1 MGVGRYELSEV
12 QWEKIKDFL
21 PGRVE
26 SVGRTA
32 GDNRVFVNG
41 VLWVLRSG
49 AHWHDLPERYGKYKS
64 LHKRFSRWAASGVW
78 EKVFHELVRDRKNQ
92 YLMIDST
99 IVRAHQQAATGRK
112 KGAKTRLW
120 GAPEEV

>member
-12 QWEKIKDFL
+12 QWEKIKDIL

-32 GDNRVFVNG
+32 ADNRVFVNG

-64 LHKRFSRWAASGVW
+64 LHKRFSRWAATGVW
-78 EKVFHELVRDRKNQ
+78 EKIFHELLRDRKNQ

-99 IVRAHQQAATGRK
+99 IVRAHQQAATRRK

-120 GAPEEV
+120 GVPEEV